1 MVDPQINIRVP
12 IELKKAIKRLVES
25 GKYRDTTDFMLASI
39 REKLARE
46 ESGEI
51 EGLKEQ
57 MILLIENDP
66 DVSRA
71 INKRVHPIIN
81 EKMLKVRSVL
91 TRLLGH
97 LASGTSSPTEES
109 VYSALYEK
117 TLEICDPIDGDIIPK

>member
-12 IELKKAIKRLVES
+12 IELKKEIKRLIES

-57 MILLIENDP
+57 MLVLIENDP
-66 DVSRA
+66 DIGRA
-71 INKRVHPIIN
+71 INKHVHPVIN
-81 EKMLKVRSVL
+81 GKMLKIRSIL
-91 TRLLGH
+91 ARLLGH
-97 LASGTSSPTEES
+97 LASVTSSSTEKLE
-109 VYSALYEK
+109 YNILYDK
-117 TLEICDPIDGDIIPK
+117 TLEICDPTDGDVILK